1 MRTTPEHNLQIQVI
15 NLLRNYYGL
24 CVFAV
29 PNGGSRNLFEA
40 RNLKNEGVM
49 AGVSDLILVLNGVVI
64 FLELKAGRNKQQE
77 TQKVFE
83 RKVKGLGHQYYIV
96 RSLEDVMEILEK
108 NKSLLTISR
117 LGND

>member
-1 MRTTPEHNLQIQVI
+1 MKNTPEHNLQVQVI
-15 NLLRNYYGL
+15 NLLRNYYNL
-24 CVFAV
+24 LVFAV

-77 TQKVFE
+77 SQKIFE
-83 RKVKGLGHQYYIV
+83 KKVKELGHQYYVV
-96 RSLEDVMEILEK
+96 RSLDDVMEILK
-108 NKSLLTISR
+108 NNKSLLTNSR
-117 LGND
+117 M

>member
-1 MRTTPEHNLQIQVI
+1 MKNTPEHNLQVQVI

-29 PNGGSRNLFEA
+29 PNGGSRNLYEA

-49 AGVSDLILVLNGVVI
+49 AGVSDLILVLNGVVV

-77 TQKVFE
+77 SQKIFE
-83 RKVKGLGHQYYIV
+83 RKVKGLGHQYYVV
-96 RSLEDVMEILEK
+96 RSLDDVVEILEK

-117 LGND
+117 VSND

>member
-1 MRTTPEHNLQIQVI
+1 MKNTPEHNLQVQVI

-40 RNLKNEGVM
+40 RNLKNEGVT
-49 AGVSDLILVLNGVVI
+49 AGVSDLILVLNGVVV

-77 TQKVFE
+77 TQKLFE
-83 RKVKGLGHQYYIV
+83 KKVKGLGHQYYVV
-96 RSLEDVMEILEK
+96 RSLDDVVEILEK
-108 NKSLLTISR
+108 NKSLLTNSR
-117 LGND
+117 VSND

>member
-1 MRTTPEHNLQIQVI
+1 MKKTPEHDLQVQVI

-29 PNGGSRNLFEA
+29 PNGGSRNLYEA

-64 FLELKAGRNKQQE
+64 FLELKAGKNKQQE
-77 TQKVFE
+77 TQKLFE
-83 RKVKGLGHQYYIV
+83 KRIKGLGHQYYVV
-96 RSLEDVMEILEK
+96 RSIEDVMEILNK

-117 LGND
+117 TGNV

>member
-1 MRTTPEHNLQIQVI
+1 MKNTPEHNLQVQVI

-29 PNGGSRNLFEA
+29 PNGGSRNLYEA
-40 RNLKNEGVM
+40 KNLKNEGVM

-64 FLELKAGRNKQQE
+64 FLELKAGKNKQQE
-77 TQKVFE
+77 SQKIFE
-83 RKVKGLGHQYYIV
+83 KKVKGLGHQYYVV
-96 RSLEDVMEILEK
+96 RSLEDVMGILDK

-117 LGND
+117 VSND

>member
-1 MRTTPEHNLQIQVI
+1 MKKTPEHDLQVQVI
-15 NLLRNYYGL
+15 NLLRNYYNL
-24 CVFAV
+24 LVFAV

-77 TQKVFE
+77 TQKIFE
-83 RKVKGLGHQYYIV
+83 KKVKGLGHQYYVV
-96 RSLEDVMEILEK
+96 RSIEDVMEILYK
-108 NKSLLTISR
+108 NKSLLTNSR
-117 LGND
+117 VSND

>member
-1 MRTTPEHNLQIQVI
+1 MKNTPEHDLQVQVI

-49 AGVSDLILVLNGVVI
+49 AGVSDLILVLNRVVI

-77 TQKVFE
+77 TQKIFE
-83 RKVKGLGHQYYIV
+83 KKVKGLGHQYYVV
-96 RSLEDVMEILEK
+96 RSVEDVMEILDK
-108 NKSLLTISR
+108 NKSLLTNSR
-117 LGND
+117 VNND

>member
-1 MRTTPEHNLQIQVI
+1 MKNTPEHNLQIQVI

-29 PNGGSRNLFEA
+29 PNGGSRNLYEA

-77 TQKVFE
+77 TQKLFE
-83 RKVKGLGHQYYIV
+83 KRIKELGHQYYVV
-96 RSLEDVMEILEK
+96 RSLDDVMEVLDK
-108 NKSLLTISR
+108 NKSLLTNSR
-117 LGND
+117 VSND

>member
-1 MRTTPEHNLQIQVI
+1 MKNTPEHNLQVQVI

-29 PNGGSRNLFEA
+29 PNGGSRNLYEA

-49 AGVSDLILVLNGVVI
+49 AGVSDLILVLNSVVV

-83 RKVKGLGHQYYIV
+83 KRIKGLGHQYYVV
-96 RSLEDVMEILEK
+96 RSLEDVMGILEK
-108 NKSLLTISR
+108 NKSLLTNSR
-117 LGND
+117 VSND

>member
-1 MRTTPEHNLQIQVI
+1 MKKTPEHNLQIQVI

-24 CVFAV
+24 YVFAV
-29 PNGGSRNLFEA
+29 PNGGSRNLYEA

-77 TQKVFE
+77 TQKIFE
-83 RKVKGLGHQYYIV
+83 KKVKGLGHQYYVV
-96 RSLEDVMEILEK
+96 RSIEDVMEILDK
-108 NKSLLTISR
+108 NKSLLTNSR
-117 LGND
+117 VGND

>member
-1 MRTTPEHNLQIQVI
+1 MRTTPEHNLQVQVI

-49 AGVSDLILVLNGVVI
+49 AGVSDLILVLNGTVI

-83 RKVKGLGHQYYIV
+83 KKVKGLGHQYYVV
-96 RSLEDVMEILEK
+96 RSLEDVMGILEK
-108 NKSLLTISR
+108 NKSLLTNSR
-117 LGND
+117 VSND